1 MGGVLTAEEPFIAR
15 HRLERIRAIDG
26 DMGIKDE
33 TAADFTYDEIM
44 GMIIAGEFT
53 LTEPV
58 EPRPIYKLGTDM
70 AEAIRLMEEIEAT
83 LEQLPDL
90 DCGACGCPSCRAM
103 AEDIVIGETQIYDC
117 MFKLK
122 ERLAELTDE
131 MTALSAS
138 VPPTMQNPNNKIANK
153 NEDEEK

>member
-1 MGGVLTAEEPFIAR
+1 
-15 HRLERIRAIDG
+15 
-26 DMGIKDE
+26 MGIQDE

-44 GMIIAGEFT
+44 EMIIAGDFV
-53 LTEPV
+53 LKEPV

-70 AEAIRLMEEIEAT
+70 AETIRLMEEIEST
-83 LEQLPDL
+83 LELLPDL

-103 AEDIVIGETQIYDC
+103 AEDIVIGETVIYDC

-131 MTALSAS
+131 MTVLSAS
-138 VPPTMQNPNNKIANK
+138 VPPTMQNPNKDITNIK
-153 NEDEEK
+153 EGEEK